1 MPVKKIYT
9 GAEIARYESCAVRK
23 YDYQLI
29 CNLFSVKQQFIFVF
43 LSVLKDEDGWVGM
56 YLKVTLFHISPIFVA
71 VLKTT

>member
-29 CNLFSVKQQFIFVF
+29 CNLFSVKKQFIFVF
-43 LSVLKDEDGWVGM
+43 LSVIKDEEGWYVSKS
-56 YLKVTLFHISPIFVA
+56 YFILH
-71 VLKTT
+71 